1 MNKTMRVEMEGS
13 LESQGLARAVA
24 AAYVSEFD
32 PTMDEL
38 TEVKTAV
45 SEAVSN
51 VAIHGYP
58 GEEKGTMILEF
69 SQIAKDTIMIKISD
83 RGVGISDVSQAME
96 PLFTTAE
103 TEDCSGMGFTVMESF
118 MDKIK
123 VESISGK
130 GTTVSMLKKFD
141 TYYGF

>member
-1 MNKTMRVEMEGS
+1 MENIMKVELEGT
-13 LESQGLARAVA
+13 LASQGLARAVA

-58 GEEKGTMILEF
+58 GEEKGPMVREF
-69 SQIAKDTIMIKISD
+69 GKMSKDTIVIKVSD
-83 RGVGISDVSQAME
+83 KGVGIKNVSQAME

-123 VESISGK
+123 VESVPGE
-130 GTTVSMLKKFD
+130 GTTVSMIKKLD